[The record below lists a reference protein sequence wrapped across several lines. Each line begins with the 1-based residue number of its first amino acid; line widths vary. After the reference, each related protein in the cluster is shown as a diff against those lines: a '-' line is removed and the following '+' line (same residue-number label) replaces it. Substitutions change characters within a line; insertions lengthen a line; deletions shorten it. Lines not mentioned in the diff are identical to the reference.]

1 MPHGSGAPPEQGST
15 RTIGAAVLA
24 VCLMSYPWLAPG
36 LQSRLVFGVPLV
48 LIYFFAVWA
57 LCIALAACLRAEP

>member
-36 LQSRLVFGVPLV
+36 LQSRLVFGV
-48 LIYFFAVWA
+48 WA